1 MTSLARK
8 TKPLLNIG
16 PVGTEWLKGIGVVT
30 YADLKRQ
37 GPKKVFEKLLAA
49 GIPANKNMWYSL
61 VGAYL
66 QIHWSEA
73 REMVRKGEIDF

>member
-1 MTSLARK
+1 MTLPARK

-16 PVGTEWLKGIGVVT
+16 PVGTGWLKNVGVVT

-49 GIPANKNMWYSL
+49 GYPANKNMWYSL

-66 QIHWSEA
+66 QVHWSEA
-73 REMVRKGEIDF
+73 RERVLKGEFK